1 MMGSAARCSVGFE
14 VARSAAR
21 GRARRRFAGFVAGAA
36 LIATAAACS
45 GSTTGNSSSGTV
57 PPANQAAPKTEVP
70 AVEGGTLKVGLSAE
84 VDGMNPVSSRWSID
98 GNMVASSVFDPLMTF
113 DENRNLVPKLAESV
127 KPNDAGTE
135 WTIKLRPGI
144 TFHDGTPLDAAA
156 VKLNIEARK
165 QQPLTGGALAP
176 VESVT
181 VQDPLTAVVKMN
193 TPWFGYD
200 YTIAAQGGYMAAP
213 AQIKSNDVKKAVG
226 TGPFMMDGEFT
237 PGKPIVVKKNPTY
250 WGDKAHL
257 DGMTF
262 TAIVDEQGR
271 INALKAHD
279 VDLILTQNAEGIK
292 AFRDTPGIKQI
303 EDVAGEEAYA
313 MMNMATPPF
322 DNIHARK
329 AVAYATNPQELVD
342 TIGDGVLKPANG
354 PFIEGERFYNPD
366 AGYVSYDLEKAKAEI
381 EAYKKDTGKADLE
394 FTIKSDVGEKHVAE
408 PLQGQLTAAG
418 IKATVDLQE
427 QVTYLAAMFLGNFQ
441 MSMFRNFAYVN
452 PDSNYIF
459 WHSSQAKGI
468 GVGSI
473 NFGQLK
479 SPELDKLLDE
489 ARGNKDDASRAEQ
502 YKKLTPVLNA
512 SFPYVWLYHT
522 DWALAGDE
530 KVGGL
535 TVPSKLG
542 FARQDAKPW
551 WNQLF
556 LQK

>member
-1 MMGSAARCSVGFE
+1 MSSAARSTTGPGLP
-14 VARSAAR
+14 R
-21 GRARRRFAGFVAGAA
+21 GGWKKRRHRAGAFLA
-36 LIATAAACS
+36 AAAVIGGAAACS
-45 GSTTGNSSSGTV
+45 GSTTSGSAAGTV

-70 AVEGGTLKVGLSAE
+70 AVDGGTLKVGLSAE
-84 VDGMNPVSSRWSID
+84 LDGMNPVTSRWSID
-98 GNMVASSVFDPLMTF
+98 GNMVASTVFDPLMTF
-113 DENRNLVPKLAESV
+113 DENRNLVPKLAESM
-127 KPNDAGTE
+127 KSNDTGTE
-135 WTIKLRPGI
+135 WTIKLRPNVK
-144 TFHDGTPLDAAA
+144 FHDGSPLNAQA
-156 VKLNIEARK
+156 VKKNIDARK
-165 QQPLTGGALAP
+165 AQPLTGGALAP
-176 VESVT
+176 IESVT
-181 VQDPLTAVVKMN
+181 TTDDLTTVVKMS

-200 YTIAAQGGYMAAP
+200 YTVAAQGGYMAAP
-213 AQIKSNDVKKAVG
+213 GQIDSGDLAIKKAVG
-226 TGPFMMDGEFT
+226 TGPFMMEGEFT
-237 PGKPIVVKKNPTY
+237 PGKPIVVKKNPQY

-257 DGMTF
+257 DGITF

-279 VDLILTQNAEGIK
+279 VDLILTQNAEGIRT
-292 AFRDTPGIKQI
+292 FRETPGIKQV

-313 MMNMATPPF
+313 MLGMTTPPF

-329 AVAYATNPQELVD
+329 AVAYATNPAELVE

-366 AGYVSYDLEKAKAEI
+366 SGYVAYDPEKAKQEI
-381 EAYKKDTGKADLE
+381 ELYKQDTGKPDLE
-394 FTIKSDVGEKHVAE
+394 FAIRSDVGEKHVAE
-408 PLQGQLTAAG
+408 PLQGQLAAVG
-418 IKATVDLQE
+418 IKATVDVQE
-427 QVTYLAAMFLGNFQ
+427 QVTFLTTMFLGQFQ
-441 MSMFRNFAYVN
+441 MAMFRNFAYVN

-459 WHSSQAKGI
+459 WHSSQAKGV

-479 SPELDKLLDE
+479 SPDLDKALDE

-512 SFPYVWLYHT
+512 TVPYVWLYHN

-535 TVPSKLG
+535 SVPGKLG
-542 FARQDAKPW
+542 FASQDAKPW